1 LQNIAK
7 NIVACRAEIA
17 KSLNLVLLEEAKSP
31 EFCRPNSQE
40 KIQNFA
46 EQIPKQKVQDLVDQ
60 IILSNIFLCRS
71 SSWCAN
77 L

>member
-7 NIVACRAEIA
+7 NIVACRAETA
-17 KSLNLVLLEEAKSP
+17 KSLNLVLIEEAKNP

-46 EQIPKQKVQDLVDQ
+46 EQIPKQK
-60 IILSNIFLCRS
+60 SRS
-71 SSWCAN
+71 W
-77 L
+77 

>member
-7 NIVACRAEIA
+7 NIVACRAEAA

-31 EFCRPNSQE
+31 EFCRPNSQ
-40 KIQNFA
+40 A
-46 EQIPKQKVQDLVDQ
+46 KVEDLVDQ
-60 IILSNIFLCRS
+60 ILLSNIFLCRS